1 MLTLISLILVLI
13 GCANWLCIGLLQFD
27 FVAGI
32 FGSQANIFSRIV
44 YVVIGVAA
52 AIVVINLIKNKGK
65 LTFNMKKLKKENIKK
80 EPALI
85 SESSNDMS
93 RDNYNRN
100 QNLQNQSYASNQ
112 NNKTY
117 SSSQTCENRNQME
130 ASSDM
135 GEQNHPNSPLNDF
148 NNSSSCKDCDR
159 DNCDCNN
166 NRNNNQV

>member
-1 MLTLISLILVLI
+1 MLTLISFILVLV

-52 AIVVINLIKNKGK
+52 AIVVVNLIKNKGK
-65 LTFNMKKLKKENIKK
+65 LTFNMKKLKKENFKK

-85 SESSNDMS
+85 SESSNDMA
-93 RDNYNRN
+93 RDEYRQN
-100 QNLQNQSYASNQ
+100 QNMQSDSRTNIQNDKQYVSNS
-112 NNKTY
+112 NY
-117 SSSQTCENRNQME
+117 ENRNNME
-130 ASSDM
+130 VSSDT
-135 GEQNHPNSPLNDF
+135 GNQNHPNSPLNDF
-148 NNSSSCKDCDR
+148 NNSHSCKDCNK

-166 NRNNNQV
+166 RNNNQ